1 MSRPTLQ
8 IHWVLAVALCAT
20 GASLPAQP
28 PVANPPRRVNVPALV
43 VGPRAANPQL
53 EVELSFVRKVC
64 APSKEQMQAIRK
76 DLQKCLAAAAD
87 GTGPSSCDLLP
98 QELADCVA
106 SHLSKEDAAR
116 YRAEVAKREAQE
128 REACVYTLVALVD
141 PDLSLSDEQRKK
153 LVPALTRVW
162 KPVWSQ
168 MIELNVRWNRRSVP
182 PVPDDVILPLL
193 DAEQAKAWKRLPK
206 NVQAEQA
213 FDAQRI
219 GAIGTPN
226 PQRDDE

>member
-28 PVANPPRRVNVPALV
+28 PVANPPHLAKAPGLA
-43 VGPRAANPQL
+43 PRDRTANPQL

-64 APSKEQMQAIRK
+64 APSKEQLQAIRK
-76 DLQKCLAAAAD
+76 DLQKCLTAAAD
-87 GTGPSSCDLLP
+87 RTGPSSCDLLP

-106 SHLSKEDAAR
+106 RHLSKEDAAR

-168 MIELNVRWNRRSVP
+168 MIELNVRWNTRRVP
-182 PVPDDVILPLL
+182 PIPDEMILPLL
-193 DAEQAKAWKRLPK
+193 DAEQARAWKRLPK
-206 NVQAEQA
+206 NLQTEQA

-226 PQRDDE
+226 PQRDDD